1 MTDSYSDSHTMT
13 FTSTDAVY
21 IAAKVATDL
30 KRMQRFYGE
39 PSDEWI
45 QNFETEVIG
54 LLMSGYMG
62 TVTYGF
68 KRGGY
73 WIEPTLF
80 YTARDLSGVTASDD
94 DPGRIRPG
102 ASIDGASFHSYLT
115 HSSAW
120 YQLSPAQ
127 REEFAKQLPF
137 QRSDGQESGVD
148 GYLRKDLTYS
158 AGNRALDRASLRHL

>member
-1 MTDSYSDSHTMT
+1 MTYSHSDSHTMT

-45 QNFETEVIG
+45 QNFEIEVIG

-94 DPGRIRPG
+94 DPGRIKPG
-102 ASIDGASFHSYLT
+102 ASIDGASFYSYLT
-115 HSSAW
+115 RSPAW
-120 YQLSPAQ
+120 NQLSSAQ

-137 QRSDGQESGVD
+137 QRSDGPESGVD

-158 AGNRALDRASLRHL
+158 AGNRALDRASLRRL

>member
-1 MTDSYSDSHTMT
+1 
-13 FTSTDAVY
+13 
-21 IAAKVATDL
+21 
-30 KRMQRFYGE
+30 
-39 PSDEWI
+39 
-45 QNFETEVIG
+45 
-54 LLMSGYMG
+54 MG

>member
-68 KRGGY
+68 WRNDC

-102 ASIDGASFHSYLT
+102 ISIDGASFHSYLT

-120 YQLSPAQ
+120 DLLPPAQ
-127 REEFAKQLPF
+127 REEFTKQLPF
-137 QRSDGQESGVD
+137 QRSTGSEPGVD
-148 GYLRKDLTYS
+148 GYLSKDLTYS